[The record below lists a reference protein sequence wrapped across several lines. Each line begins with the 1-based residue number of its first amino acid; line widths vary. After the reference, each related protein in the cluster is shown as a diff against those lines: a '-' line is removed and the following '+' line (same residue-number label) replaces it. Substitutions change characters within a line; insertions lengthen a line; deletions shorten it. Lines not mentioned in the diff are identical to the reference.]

1 MTEIKSSCLLKES
14 SVTIHNSKKG
24 NFDYY
29 LLLTYLWIFPI
40 EHILGV
46 FLLKAFIGYVP
57 RPCKTFEV
65 LSQFWMWIKRLLGVF
80 SQVRCKRK
88 KWMAFKVLLRGTV
101 FSVQPSMPYCREK
114 SC

>member
-29 LLLTYLWIFPI
+29 LLLTYLWILLI

-57 RPCKTFEV
+57 CPCKTFEV

-88 KWMAFKVLLRGTV
+88 K
-101 FSVQPSMPYCREK
+101 
-114 SC
+114 